1 MTTRRLFLALLAA
14 GAPALAS
21 SSTGSSA
28 AQSCDTTSYP
38 MSSPSD
44 RFSDNRDG
52 TVTDKQSGLMWMRCA
67 LGQSWTGSTCAG
79 EPKAFTWQS
88 AQGAASALNQAGGYA
103 SHSDWRMP
111 HIPELAMI
119 VERQCANPRINLALF
134 PATPASYFW
143 TATGR
148 RGAGMEAE
156 AYLLSFGAE
165 GASHNPKDDLHYAR
179 LVRVGK

>member
-1 MTTRRLFLALLAA
+1 MAKRQLFVVLLAA
-14 GAPALAS
+14 CAPALAS
-21 SSTGSSA
+21 RA
-28 AQSCDTTSYP
+28 ASQSCDTTAYP
-38 MSSPSD
+38 LSSPTE
-44 RFSDNRDG
+44 RFTDNGDG

-67 LGQSWTGSTCAG
+67 LGQSWTGSTCKGA
-79 EPKAFTWQS
+79 PKTYTWQS
-88 AQGAASALNQAGGYA
+88 AQGAASALNQEGGYA
-103 SHSDWRMP
+103 SHTDWRMP

-148 RGAGMEAE
+148 RGAGMDAE

-165 GASHNPKDDLHYAR
+165 GAGHNAKDDLHFAR
-179 LVRVGK
+179 LVRAAK